1 MKRKGFKSISLM
13 LICVILLIVLI
24 TGVGVSGFAIFSTVK
39 NNESSAKLYRD
50 QLEKDVLRELKNET
64 QLAVSIIDKYHQLQ
78 ESGVMTEEE
87 AMKAAADAVREMK
100 YDDGNGYFWIDTEDG
115 VNVVLLGRDTE
126 GQSRWDAVDN
136 YGNHYIQDMIKN
148 GLQDGGGYTYLQF
161 PKPGETVELP
171 KVNYTVSYKPYKWVL
186 GTGVWIDQIDDM
198 EADYRKA
205 SRRSVTY
212 SIMNEIVA
220 VILLFIIMAF
230 VAFNI
235 SKKISK
241 PIINV
246 TEKMKKIAGGDLS
259 EFEDAAFFEKTLMTR
274 NDEIGTLARGMR
286 DLHDSL
292 RELMMTITDTTSY
305 VAAAAEELNA
315 NASQCAEAS
324 ELVAESITNVASSC
338 TDQNGAVENADA
350 STVVFVEKMDIFS
363 HKINDTAEKVDN
375 ANTAA
380 LNGKQEIGTAVHQM
394 QKIEEAVSGT
404 SREVESLGAKVNQIG
419 SIVDTISE
427 IASQTNLLSL
437 NASIEAARAGAA
449 GRGFAVVA
457 DEISK
462 LASQSNDSA
471 KEIGDLIA
479 DIQKQSAG
487 AVESMKTGLENV
499 KSGTGVVEKSGELFG
514 EIAGMV
520 QIIADASSEM
530 GGILDEL
537 NNETD
542 TIKSAFASIRTQSES
557 ISEETQ
563 NVSAASEE
571 QSASMSE
578 IATASNK
585 LAQTAEHLQAEVTK
599 FTL

>member
-1 MKRKGFKSISLM
+1 MKRKGFKSISMM

-24 TGVGVSGFAIFSTVK
+24 TGIGVSGFAIFSTVK
-39 NNESSAKLYRD
+39 NNESSAKLYRN
-50 QLEKDVLRELKNET
+50 QLEDDVLRELKNET
-64 QLAVSIIDKYHQLQ
+64 QLAVSIIEQYHAKQ
-78 ESGVMTEEE
+78 ESGELTEEE
-87 AMKAAADAVREMK
+87 AMKAAADAVRDMK

-186 GTGVWIDQIDDM
+186 GTGVWIDQIDEM

-205 SRRSVTY
+205 ARRSITF
-212 SIMNEIVA
+212 SILNEIVA
-220 VILLFIIMAF
+220 VILLFIIMTF
-230 VAFNI
+230 VAINI
-235 SKKISK
+235 SKRIAK

-246 TEKMKKIAGGDLS
+246 TEKMRKIAGGDLS
-259 EFEDAAFFEKTLMTR
+259 EFEDAEFFEKTLMTR
-274 NDEIGTLARGMR
+274 NDEIGILSRGMR
-286 DLHDSL
+286 ELHDSL

-324 ELVAESITNVASSC
+324 ELVAESITNVAASC
-338 TDQNGAVENADA
+338 TDQNGAVENADG

-363 HKINDTAEKVDN
+363 HKINDTAEKVAN

-479 DIQKQSAG
+479 DIQKQSAD
-487 AVESMKTGLENV
+487 AVDSMKTGLENV

-520 QIIADASSEM
+520 QIIADGSAEM
-530 GGILDEL
+530 GDILSEL
-537 NNETD
+537 NAETEQ
-542 TIKSAFASIRTQSES
+542 IKSAFASIRTQSES

-585 LAQTAEHLQAEVTK
+585 LAQTAENLQTEVTK

>member
-24 TGVGVSGFAIFSTVK
+24 TGFGVSCFAIFSTVK
-39 NNESSAKLYRD
+39 NNESSAKLYRE
-50 QLEKDVLRELKNET
+50 QLEADVLRELKNET
-64 QLAVSIIDKYHQLQ
+64 QLAVAIIDQYHTKQ
-78 ESGVMTEEE
+78 ENGELTEEE
-87 AMKAAADAVREMK
+87 AMKAAADAVRDMK
-100 YDDGNGYFWIDTEDG
+100 YDDGKGYFWIDTEEG

-161 PKPGETVELP
+161 AKPGETVELP

-186 GTGVWIDQIDDM
+186 GTGVWIDQIDEM
-198 EADYRKA
+198 EAEYREA
-205 SRRSVTY
+205 SRK
-212 SIMNEIVA
+212 SITFSILNEIVA
-220 VILLFIIMAF
+220 VIILFVIMTL
-230 VAFNI
+230 VAINI
-235 SKKISK
+235 SKRIAK

-246 TEKMKKIAGGDLS
+246 TEKMRKIAGGDLS
-259 EFEDAAFFEKTLMTR
+259 EFEDAEVFEKTLMVR
-274 NDEIGTLARGMR
+274 NDEIGTLSRGMR
-286 DLHDSL
+286 ELHDSL

-324 ELVAESITNVASSC
+324 ELVAESITNVAASC
-338 TDQNGAVENADA
+338 TDQNGAVEHADG

-363 HKINDTAEKVDN
+363 HKINDTAEKVAN

-404 SREVESLGAKVNQIG
+404 SREVESLGEKVNQIG

-520 QIIADASSEM
+520 QIIADGSSEM
-530 GGILDEL
+530 GGILSEL
-537 NNETD
+537 NTETD
-542 TIKSAFASIRTQSES
+542 MIKSAFASIRTQSES

>member
-1 MKRKGFKSISLM
+1 MKRKGFKSISMM
-13 LICVILLIVLI
+13 LVCVILLIVLI

-50 QLEKDVLRELKNET
+50 QLEEDVLRELKNET
-64 QLAVSIIDKYHQLQ
+64 QLAVAIIEQYHAKQ
-78 ESGVMTEEE
+78 ESGELTEEQ
-87 AMKAAADAVREMK
+87 AMKAAADAVRDMK
-100 YDDGNGYFWIDTEDG
+100 YDDGKGYFWIDTEDG
-115 VNVVLLGRDTE
+115 INVVLLGRDTE

-186 GTGVWIDQIDDM
+186 GTGVWIDQIDEM
-198 EADYRKA
+198 EADYRRSA
-205 SRRSVTY
+205 RRSITF
-212 SIMNEIVA
+212 SILNEIVA
-220 VILLFIIMAF
+220 VIILFIIMTF
-230 VAFNI
+230 VAINI
-235 SKKISK
+235 SKRIAK

-246 TEKMKKIAGGDLS
+246 TEKMRKIAGGDLS
-259 EFEDAAFFEKTLMTR
+259 EFEDAELFEKNLMTR
-274 NDEIGTLARGMR
+274 NDEIGTLSRGMR
-286 DLHDSL
+286 ELHDSL

-324 ELVAESITNVASSC
+324 ELVAESITNVAASC
-338 TDQNGAVENADA
+338 TDQNGAVENADG

-537 NNETD
+537 NNETE

-578 IATASNK
+578 IATASSK

>member
-24 TGVGVSGFAIFSTVK
+24 TGVGVSCFAIFSTVK

-50 QLEKDVLRELKNET
+50 QLEQDVLRELKNET

-186 GTGVWIDQIDDM
+186 GTGVWIDQIDEM

>member
-1 MKRKGFKSISLM
+1 MKRKGFKSISMM

-39 NNESSAKLYRD
+39 NNESSAKLYRN
-50 QLEKDVLRELKNET
+50 QLEEDVLRELKNET

-87 AMKAAADAVREMK
+87 AMKAAADAVRDMK

-126 GQSRWDAVDN
+126 GKSRWDAVDN

-161 PKPGETVELP
+161 AKPGETVELP

-186 GTGVWIDQIDDM
+186 GTGVWIDQIDEM
-198 EADYRKA
+198 EADYRKSA
-205 SRRSVTY
+205 RRSITF
-212 SIMNEIVA
+212 SILNEIVA
-220 VILLFIIMAF
+220 VILLFIIMTF
-230 VAFNI
+230 VAINI
-235 SKKISK
+235 SKRIAK

-246 TEKMKKIAGGDLS
+246 TEKMRKIAGGDLS
-259 EFEDAAFFEKTLMTR
+259 EFEDAEFFENTLMTR
-274 NDEIGTLARGMR
+274 NDEIGTLSCGMR
-286 DLHDSL
+286 ELHDSL
-292 RELMMTITDTTSY
+292 RELMRTITDTTSY
-305 VAAAAEELNA
+305 VAAAAQELNA

-324 ELVAESITNVASSC
+324 ELVAESITNVAASC
-338 TDQNGAVENADA
+338 TDQNGAVENADG

-479 DIQKQSAG
+479 DIQKQSAD

-530 GGILDEL
+530 GGILGEL

-585 LAQTAEHLQAEVTK
+585 LAQTAEHLQEEVTK

>member
-1 MKRKGFKSISLM
+1 MKRKGFKSISMM
-13 LICVILLIVLI
+13 LVCVILLIVLI
-24 TGVGVSGFAIFSTVK
+24 TGVGVSCFAIFSTVK

-50 QLEKDVLRELKNET
+50 QLEQDVLRELKNET

-126 GQSRWDAVDN
+126 GKSRWDAVDN

-161 PKPGETVELP
+161 AKPGETVELP

-186 GTGVWIDQIDDM
+186 GTGVWIDQIDEM

-220 VILLFIIMAF
+220 VILLFIIMTF
-230 VAFNI
+230 VAINI

-246 TEKMKKIAGGDLS
+246 TEKMKKIASGDLS
-259 EFEDAAFFEKTLMTR
+259 EFEDAAFFENTLMTR
-274 NDEIGTLARGMR
+274 NDEIGTLSCGMR
-286 DLHDSL
+286 ELHDSL
-292 RELMMTITDTTSY
+292 RELMRTITDTTSY

-585 LAQTAEHLQAEVTK
+585 LAQTAENLQAEVAK

>member
-1 MKRKGFKSISLM
+1 MKRKGFKSISMM

-39 NNESSAKLYRD
+39 NNESSAKLYRN
-50 QLEKDVLRELKNET
+50 QLEEDVLRELKNET

-126 GQSRWDAVDN
+126 GKSRWDAVDN

-186 GTGVWIDQIDDM
+186 GTGVWIDQIDEM

-205 SRRSVTY
+205 SKRSITY

-220 VILLFIIMAF
+220 VILLFIIMTF
-230 VAFNI
+230 VAINI

-246 TEKMKKIAGGDLS
+246 TEKMKQIAGGDLS
-259 EFEDAAFFEKTLMTR
+259 EFEDAEFFEKNLMTR
-274 NDEIGTLARGMR
+274 NDEIGTLSRGMR
-286 DLHDSL
+286 ELHDSL

-338 TDQNGAVENADA
+338 TDQNGAVENADG

-404 SREVESLGAKVNQIG
+404 SREVESPGAKVNQIG

-537 NNETD
+537 NNETE